1 MAIEASSCRHRLPVF
16 GVRLECV
23 QSIKSDEVEEG
34 RNQYDAVWHLGLTGM
49 ETTKIYYYESARVS
63 EADSSP
69 D

>member
-1 MAIEASSCRHRLPVF
+1 MF

-23 QSIKSDEVEEG
+23 QSIKSDEVEEE